1 MNIQSLGYK
10 EFLNKTK
17 PKKGDFVFI
26 DPPYIVSNV
35 KTYYKK
41 SFTLE
46 DLLDLRRVCDNLNKK
61 KIKFMITFNDND
73 DIKKIF
79 KNYSIYSFENGSIQS
94 NYGNVKEKEIVI
106 INY

>member
-1 MNIQSLGYK
+1 
-10 EFLNKTK
+10 
-17 PKKGDFVFI
+17 
-26 DPPYIVSNV
+26 VSNV

-46 DLLDLRRVCDNLNKK
+46 DMIDLRQVCDNLNKK

-79 KNYSIYSFENGSIQS
+79 KKYSIYSFENSSIQS
-94 NYGNVKEKEIVI
+94 NYGNVKEKEIII